1 MSANVDVIVLGAGA
15 AGLMCAFLAG
25 RRGFVCTLVEP
36 NPVAG
41 RKLRLAGGGRGN
53 ITNRDI
59 HSRWYVSEQPS
70 FAEKILRR
78 CPPGFVLELL
88 KGFGIGWEEREYGQ
102 IFCTVQAVRLVEALV
117 RANLENGA
125 RLMLGC
131 QPETISHDGGMFS
144 VQVRGRSLQA
154 PRLVIATGS
163 PAWPAAGATDSGM
176 RLARQW
182 GHKII
187 PVRPVLVPFVL
198 PASWSLHGL
207 AGVSLP
213 VRVSTGGRSF
223 VLPLLFTHKGLSGPA
238 MLQASCFWRQGTPL
252 EIDFWPDH
260 SLLELMHA
268 PENGRHTVLG
278 LLKTVLPSRLAERL
292 VPPELAPCR
301 VAQVDRAQRRQ
312 LATVVQA
319 HTVFPLRNEGMRK
332 AEAAAGG
339 VDTAGVNSRTL
350 ESRNR
355 AGLYFIGEVLDVT
368 GLLGGYNLHWAWASA
383 KAAAES
389 FKEKVL

>member
-1 MSANVDVIVLGAGA
+1 MSANSDVIVLGAGA

-25 RRGFVCTLVEP
+25 RRGGVCTLLDA

-41 RKLRLAGGGRGN
+41 RKLRLAGGGWGN

-59 HSRWYVSEQPS
+59 HPRWYVSEQPS

-78 CPPGFVLELL
+78 CPPSFVLELL
-88 KGFGIGWEEREYGQ
+88 ERFGIGWEEREYGQ

-131 QPETISHDGGMFS
+131 QPRAISHDRDSFL
-144 VQVRGRSLQA
+144 VQINGQTLRA

-163 PAWPAAGATDSGM
+163 PAWPSAGATDSGM

-182 GHKII
+182 GHKIV
-187 PVRPVLVPFVL
+187 PVRPVLVPLIL

-213 VRVSTGGRSF
+213 VRVTITERSF

-238 MLQASCFWRQGTPL
+238 LLQASCFWRPGTAL
-252 EIDFWPDH
+252 EIDFLPGR

-268 PENGRHTVLG
+268 PENGKQSVLG
-278 LLKTVLPSRLAERL
+278 LLKNLLPSRLAERL
-292 VPPELAPCR
+292 VPSSLARCR
-301 VAQVDRAQRRQ
+301 VAQLNRLQRRQ
-312 LATVVQA
+312 LEEAVQA

-389 FKEKVL
+389 FKETVR